1 MEEMRSGIWWV
12 LKEDQHFDSG
22 VCFGVLGLGLSF
34 GLMGLKV
41 DLVPPW
47 KEVVQS
53 ESSKF
58 WKFRVLDREYR
69 ICLGSVVL
77 D

>member
-12 LKEDQHFDSG
+12 LKEDQYFDSG

-41 DLVPPW
+41 
-47 KEVVQS
+47 E
-53 ESSKF
+53 F
-58 WKFRVLDREYR
+58 
-69 ICLGSVVL
+69 GSAIEGGCGK
-77 D
+77 

>member
-12 LKEDQHFDSG
+12 LKEDQYFDSG

-41 DLVPPW
+41 
-47 KEVVQS
+47 E
-53 ESSKF
+53 F
-58 WKFRVLDREYR
+58 
-69 ICLGSVVL
+69 GSAIEG
-77 D
+77 DCAK